1 MTDKTEKKTP
11 RIDEETA
18 KLEFIRWSENCRI
31 EEVTDDDDDEG
42 KARRTAR
49 DRIVGAIQKG
59 LFVVDEAGYG
69 KMTCDVDNK
78 PVEVCFNRVYAGL
91 YTAMDKKKDG
101 QHIAKMNAALAAL
114 TGRPDTDFVKMH
126 PADQKICQAVVNL
139 FLV

>member
-1 MTDKTEKKTP
+1 MTD
-11 RIDEETA
+11 RIDKDTA
-18 KLEFIRWSENCRI
+18 ELEFLRWAEKGRI

-42 KARRTAR
+42 RARRTSK

-59 LFVVDEAGYG
+59 TFVVDDDGYG
-69 KMTCDVDNK
+69 KMNCDINGTVVD
-78 PVEVCFNRVYAGL
+78 VCFNRVYAGL

-101 QHIAKMNAALAAL
+101 QHMGKMNAALAAL
-114 TGRPDTDFVKMH
+114 TGRPDTDFAKMH